1 MAKTFKMNYR
11 KIFITLTLL
20 LVWDIMLAQ
29 APDMYP
35 PTVPEP
41 VENPV
46 LYIAITVAV
55 IAIYFI
61 YRYSQKRK
69 RNKEKDNN

>member
-1 MAKTFKMNYR
+1 MKR
-11 KIFITLTLL
+11 KIFGWLFIIFIWVTSS
-20 LVWDIMLAQ
+20 AQ

-46 LYIAITVAV
+46 LYVILTVAV
-55 IAIYFI
+55 IVIYLVF
-61 YRYSQKRK
+61 RYSQNQKRK
-69 RNKEKDNN
+69 KKNQDNKH

>member
-1 MAKTFKMNYR
+1 MRLKIIGWLSI
-11 KIFITLTLL
+11 IFIGSTSS
-20 LVWDIMLAQ
+20 AQ
-29 APDMYP
+29 SPDMYP

-46 LYIAITVAV
+46 LYILLTVAV

-69 RNKEKDNN
+69 RNKEKDNK

>member
-1 MAKTFKMNYR
+1 MRHKIIGWLLI
-11 KIFITLTLL
+11 IFIWKTST
-20 LVWDIMLAQ
+20 AQ
-29 APDMYP
+29 SPDMYP

-46 LYIAITVAV
+46 LYILLTVAV

-69 RNKEKDNN
+69 RNKEKDNK

>member
-1 MAKTFKMNYR
+1 MKLKIIGWLLF
-11 KIFITLTLL
+11 IFIGTTSS
-20 LVWDIMLAQ
+20 AQ

-46 LYIAITVAV
+46 LYIVITLAV
-55 IAIYFI
+55 IVIYLI
-61 YRYSQKRK
+61 YRYTQNKKRK
-69 RNKEKDNN
+69 KKNQNK

>member
-1 MAKTFKMNYR
+1 MRLKIIGWLLI
-11 KIFITLTLL
+11 IFIWTKST
-20 LVWDIMLAQ
+20 AQ

-46 LYIAITVAV
+46 LYIAVTLAV

-69 RNKEKDNN
+69 RNKEKDNK